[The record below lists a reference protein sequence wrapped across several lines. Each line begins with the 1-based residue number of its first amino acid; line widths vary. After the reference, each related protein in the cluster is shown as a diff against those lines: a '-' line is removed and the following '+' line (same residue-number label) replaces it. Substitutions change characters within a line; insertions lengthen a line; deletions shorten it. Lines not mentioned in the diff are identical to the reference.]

1 MGEIMTDNSSNF
13 LSLEV
18 VFQKKVSPT
27 TCNRTPT
34 TSCLHYI
41 VGKILSRA
49 ELCTSLPFEIYFSS
63 PSREAADEHV
73 CLALDMKKVSPRELT
88 PAARV
93 RRKTKAW
100 VISLMVK

>member
-49 ELCTSLPFEIYFSS
+49 ELCISLPFEVYYSS
-63 PSREAADEHV
+63 PSREATDVHV
-73 CLALDMKKVSPRELT
+73 CLAPVLKVSL
-88 PAARV
+88 
-93 RRKTKAW
+93 
-100 VISLMVK
+100 